1 MTLNK
6 GQIMRNRELNL
17 SSKIQSWKSGIKN
30 SSNLKMI
37 RKILLVL
44 KISFDWM
51 RMRGNEGLLSIL
63 ILFKI
68 YFLEKPEKL
77 FFNLI
82 FASFFVIF
90 LI

>member
-6 GQIMRNRELNL
+6 GQIMRNRVLNL
-17 SSKIQSWKSGIKN
+17 SSKIQSWKSDIKN

-63 ILFKI
+63 LLFKI

-77 FFNLI
+77 
-82 FASFFVIF
+82 
-90 LI
+90 

>member
-6 GQIMRNRELNL
+6 GQIMRNRVLNL

-44 KISFDWM
+44 KISFDWI
-51 RMRGNEGLLSIL
+51 RMRGNEGRAAFHLAI
-63 ILFKI
+63 I
-68 YFLEKPEKL
+68 
-77 FFNLI
+77 
-82 FASFFVIF
+82 
-90 LI
+90 